1 MRAPPAPPQANGRM
15 YLGGR
20 TSSKTFAP
28 VPITV
33 PVPSSVPI
41 AVFAWSPIRLPSSCR
56 PVSRRVPAISRRTR
70 PYVFFKFDVI
80 VPAPRF
86 AQRPITQWPTKPS
99 CALFAY
105 PRKTQLDS
113 SPRAFVRGP
122 IADARTGP
130 PSTWAFAP
138 THKGPSSRAPARTS
152 APLSSTTGPFRTSK
166 TTPGSTA
173 ASRSAIA
180 AGSPSTALPGGSGSL
195 SPSKARR
202 SSGSSCSSAGTR
214 SYTPRSTTPGTSM
227 AAACGWGPSHVAPD
241 PTPHPT
247 VTPPLVRRNA
257 PFGSAGA
264 SPRGAKVE
272 EPITAG
278 PGGGHHER
286 VAVGPHDHHIFQADH
301 GDVLAL
307 GPDHRAAHV
316 VRHRC
321 LPDHHVAVRVRLA
334 NAQQGVPGADVV
346 PAERP
351 GNDCEPFGPLQHGH
365 VHRHGPDGGE
375 EARDV
380 ARRER
385 GPAGLELARVGARFA
400 QEAGHAPG
408 EQPRV
413 PERALAAQQGR
424 AGGGGLLEEAPHGA
438 RSAQRLRRDDVPVT
452 RLVARRLHAHG
463 DEHVVLGRCTE
474 RLAPGRAE
482 RTVIA
487 HRPVGVQRE
496 HLGSGVALRDPVR
509 GPGEGR
515 RRGRR
520 ARLGEDLRPG
530 DLRHHAGHLIDQE
543 RSGED
548 EDPLGRDQSVEPL
561 DRLDQERPVADERQ
575 QLLGPLGRRQ
585 RPESGSRPA
594 GQDGGPD
601 AHRGSRGTDEGGGG
615 GGGESPSIA
624 AMRGVG
630 LLGLNGL
637 VSRPAPRPSASPRMR
652 GSPSAVRTIAG
663 NAQVA
668 AADRSSRSSS
678 RPEPSGKWRSSS
690 KASNGPSPPCN
701 ARRASASVRA
711 RVTT

>member
-1 MRAPPAPPQANGRM
+1 MARVASSTTTSRRGSTRPAILRNPSRLMRAPPAPPQANGGM

-86 AQRPITQWPTKPS
+86 AQRPIAQWPTKPS

-138 THKGPSSRAPARTS
+138 THKGPSSWAPALTS

-227 AAACGWGPSHVAPD
+227 AAACGWGPSHELLQA
-241 PTPHPT
+241 
-247 VTPPLVRRNA
+247 L
-257 PFGSAGA
+257 GA
-264 SPRGAKVE
+264 A
-272 EPITAG
+272 
-278 PGGGHHER
+278 GGHHER
-286 VAVGPHDHHIFQADH
+286 VAVGPHDHHIFQTDH
-301 GDVLAL
+301 GNVLAL

-316 VRHRC
+316 VRHRR
-321 LPDHHVAVRVRLA
+321 LSDHHVAVRVRLA

-346 PAERP
+346 PAKRP
-351 GNDCEPFGPLQHGH
+351 GNDREPFGPLQHGH

-400 QEAGHAPG
+400 QEASHAPG

-438 RSAQRLRRDDVPVT
+438 RTAERLRRDDVPVT

-509 GPGEGR
+509 GPGDDQC
-515 RRGRR
+515 RGRR

-561 DRLDQERPVADERQ
+561 DRLDQERPVAGERQ
-575 QLLGPLGRRQ
+575 QLLGTLGRRQ

-601 AHRGSRGTDEGGGG
+601 AHRESRGTDNGGGG

-624 AMRGVG
+624 AMRAVS

-637 VSRPAPRPSASPRMR
+637 VSNPAPRPSASPRMR
-652 GSPSAVRTIAG
+652 SSPSAVRTMTG
-663 NAQVA
+663 NARVA
-668 AADRSSRSSS
+668 AADRSSRRSS

-690 KASNGPSPPCN
+690 MASNGPSPPCN

>member
-1 MRAPPAPPQANGRM
+1 MARVASSTTTSRRGSTRPAILRNPSRLMRAPPAPPQANGGM

-33 PVPSSVPI
+33 PVPSRVPI
-41 AVFAWSPIRLPSSCR
+41 AVFAWSPIRLPSSCS

-138 THKGPSSRAPARTS
+138 THRGPSSRAPARTS

-173 ASRSAIA
+173 ASCSAIA

-214 SYTPRSTTPGTSM
+214 SYTPRST
-227 AAACGWGPSHVAPD
+227 
-241 PTPHPT
+241 
-247 VTPPLVRRNA
+247 RRGEGERRSQ
-257 PFGSAGA
+257 P
-264 SPRGAKVE
+264 SPRRRTSPTARGSGARRPAARTTGVLRRTV
-272 EPITAG
+272 PTRGRGPDRAG
-278 PGGGHHER
+278 RGRGSQPLHELLQALGAAGGHHER
-286 VAVGPHDHHIFQADH
+286 VAVGPHDHHIFQTDH
-301 GDVLAL
+301 GNVLAL

-316 VRHRC
+316 VRHRR
-321 LPDHHVAVRVRLA
+321 LSDHHVAVRVRLA

-346 PAERP
+346 PAKRP
-351 GNDCEPFGPLQHGH
+351 GNDREPFGPLQHGH
-365 VHRHGPDGGE
+365 VHRHGPAGGE

-385 GPAGLELARVGARFA
+385 GPAGLEFARVGARFA
-400 QEAGHAPG
+400 QEAGHAPC
-408 EQPRV
+408 EHPRV

-438 RSAQRLRRDDVPVT
+438 RTAERLRRDDVPVAG
-452 RLVARRLHAHG
+452 LVARRLH
-463 DEHVVLGRCTE
+463 EI
-474 RLAPGRAE
+474 GRASCRE
-482 RTVIA
+482 RV
-487 HRPVGVQRE
+487 
-496 HLGSGVALRDPVR
+496 
-509 GPGEGR
+509 
-515 RRGRR
+515 
-520 ARLGEDLRPG
+520 
-530 DLRHHAGHLIDQE
+530 
-543 RSGED
+543 
-548 EDPLGRDQSVEPL
+548 
-561 DRLDQERPVADERQ
+561 
-575 QLLGPLGRRQ
+575 
-585 RPESGSRPA
+585 
-594 GQDGGPD
+594 
-601 AHRGSRGTDEGGGG
+601 
-615 GGGESPSIA
+615 
-624 AMRGVG
+624 
-630 LLGLNGL
+630 
-637 VSRPAPRPSASPRMR
+637 
-652 GSPSAVRTIAG
+652 
-663 NAQVA
+663 
-668 AADRSSRSSS
+668 
-678 RPEPSGKWRSSS
+678 
-690 KASNGPSPPCN
+690 
-701 ARRASASVRA
+701 
-711 RVTT
+711 